1 MKMKAGVWRVFWM
14 LLALGGMA
22 VIYPWRSVDNAAEVA
37 EVQMLVDEMSAALD
51 LVAVGNSDVED
62 FTTENDGFA
71 GFETV
76 TPAGNPAEALI
87 GQIGDNCIILH
98 WTQPDIAQVGRL
110 PGNQTCNA
118 AAIDEIP
125 VRPNDGYVP
134 GTGPPFDV
142 TPLIREAHTPA
153 WFVGGMVVL
162 VWLTIKAGLD
172 LFLIFQRPD
181 YFFSDR

>member
-1 MKMKAGVWRVFWM
+1 MKMRAAVWRVFWI
-14 LLALGGMA
+14 LLAIGGMA

-37 EVQMLVDEMSAALD
+37 EAQMFVDEMSAALNAIAD
-51 LVAVGNSDVED
+51 GTSDVED
-62 FTTENDGFA
+62 FTAENEGFA
-71 GFETV
+71 GFATV
-76 TPAGNPAEALI
+76 TRAGNPAGALI
-87 GQIGDNCIILH
+87 GRVGDNCIILH

-110 PGNQTCNA
+110 PSNRACNA
-118 AAIDEIP
+118 ASIDEIP

-153 WFVGGMVVL
+153 WFVGAMVFL
-162 VWLTIKAGLD
+162 FWLAIKAGLD

>member
-1 MKMKAGVWRVFWM
+1 MKIKAGVWRLLWI
-14 LLALGGMA
+14 LLAIGGMA
-22 VIYPWRSVDNAAEVA
+22 VIYPWRSVDNAGEVA

-51 LVAVGNSDVED
+51 SIAEGNSDVED
-62 FTTENDGFA
+62 FTTENNRFE
-71 GFETV
+71 GFEAV
-76 TPAGNPAEALI
+76 TPAGNPAKALL
-87 GQIGDNCIILH
+87 GKVGDNCMILH

-110 PGNQTCNA
+110 PGNHACSPA
-118 AAIDEIP
+118 EIDEIP

-153 WFVGGMVVL
+153 WFVGAMVVL
-162 VWLTIKAGLD
+162 SWLTIKAGSD

-181 YFFSDR
+181 YFFSDK